1 MKLVSFLVLCLAAL
15 HRTNAFAPKKR
26 GDSSTS
32 PTRPAFKNHHTVVK
46 EEVPECT
53 ASQTCSTPPS
63 FAFKAT
69 TSHAEASVVV
79 EWQDDDLDFD
89 DDVVIGTAAGI
100 VACAVSLA
108 LGFSL
113 GYVTL

>member
-1 MKLVSFLVLCLAAL
+1 MKLFHIILWGLRTL
-15 HRTNAFAPKKR
+15 HGVNAFAPKKR
-26 GDSSTS
+26 GESSTS
-32 PTRPAFKNHHTVVK
+32 TRPAFKSHHAVIK
-46 EEVPECT
+46 EETPDC
-53 ASQTCSTPPS
+53 ASSQSCSNPPS

-69 TSHAEASVVV
+69 SSSEAVM
-79 EWQDDDLDFD
+79 ELQDDELDFD
-89 DDVVIGTAAGI
+89 DDVVIGTATGI